1 MDGWTQVKKRF
12 VKWKVSF
19 DHPEQYQQL
28 LADGTNSAWSRV
40 NKLKLVKNAHE
51 FIMISGDPYL
61 GGQGSLS
68 FIFEPLL
75 LLLTYI
81 YFSQIENDLQSS
93 DRFKLWD
100 GVGEIEF

>member
-1 MDGWTQVKKRF
+1 MDGWTRVKKRF

-19 DHPEQYQQL
+19 DHPEQFQQL

-51 FIMISGDPYL
+51 FIMISERDPYL

-68 FIFEPLL
+68 FIFEPPTLSHFYLL
-75 LLLTYI
+75 
-81 YFSQIENDLQSS
+81 FN
-93 DRFKLWD
+93 
-100 GVGEIEF
+100 

>member
-1 MDGWTQVKKRF
+1 MKGVVWPSRAVPAAAS
-12 VKWKVSF
+12 W
-19 DHPEQYQQL
+19 
-28 LADGTNSAWSRV
+28 GTNSAWSRV

-68 FIFEPLL
+68 FSFEPLF
-75 LLLTYI
+75 LLLTYT
-81 YFSQIENDLQSS
+81 YYSQIENDLEFS

-100 GVGEIEF
+100 GAGD